1 MSDRPEPPARPP
13 VRGTVELPDL
23 SPGQATWRGMITA
36 LVVVLPVAVLN
47 NVVVADGE
55 EPTSPLV
62 LLLFALILLGG
73 AAGGWAVIRLS
84 STARLTHAA
93 GAAAGA
99 YVIAQAL
106 GVALRLAR
114 GDDLSWVGYPFL
126 AMLMA
131 TCGILGG
138 IFARKWQQ
146 QNGPGAGRDGG
157 D

>member
-1 MSDRPEPPARPP
+1 
-13 VRGTVELPDL
+13 VELPDL
-23 SPGQATWRGMITA
+23 SPGQATWRGMVTA
-36 LVVVLPVAVLN
+36 LVVVLPVAILN
-47 NVVVADGE
+47 NIVVADGE
-55 EPTSPLV
+55 ESTSPLV

-73 AAGGWAVIRLS
+73 ASGGWAVIRLS

-99 YVIAQAL
+99 YLIAQAL
-106 GVALRLAR
+106 GVVLRLAR
-114 GDDLSWVGYPFL
+114 GDQLSWLGYPFL
-126 AMLMA
+126 ALLMA

-146 QNGPGAGRDGG
+146 QNGPGASHHGG